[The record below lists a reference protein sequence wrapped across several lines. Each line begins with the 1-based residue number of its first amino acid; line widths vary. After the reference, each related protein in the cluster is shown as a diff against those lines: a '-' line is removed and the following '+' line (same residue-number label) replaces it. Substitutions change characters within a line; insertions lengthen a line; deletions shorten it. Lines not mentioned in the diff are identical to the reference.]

1 MRADE
6 ETEQQI
12 DEAIELLKDAGLT
25 HFAIVGKGI
34 GANVQV
40 LELSDETHY
49 DDVAELQGYLEQA
62 KFTLSVQRLSD
73 SDEELEEKS
82 GEDKTTKPTEG
93 ENQ

>member
-1 MRADE
+1 MKSDE

-34 GANVQV
+34 GAKVQV

-62 KFTLSVQRLSD
+62 KFSLSVQRLSD
-73 SDEELEEKS
+73 AD
-82 GEDKTTKPTEG
+82 EDKSTKPTEG
-93 ENQ
+93 EL